1 MVVLFAWVVAPRPTA
16 TVGNPIELVRP
27 SGEEVY
33 TIVNELVELLLVLT
47 ANAVVTVNALIVM
60 ALCAS
65 LGKCIKDD
73 DTVCCA

>member
-1 MVVLFAWVVAPRPTA
+1 MVVLFAWVVAPRLTA